1 MPNFRL
7 AMSPGVLYDLSETI
21 LVSLTSPRTATA
33 VTLRLVEMDSW
44 QYLRDTMS
52 ERGSTGRENFAE
64 FTGAVTDGHFVPATT
79 PDAPDDATVPA
90 IHVQFEGADTV
101 YDIPLPN
108 VGLEGEG
115 GELEVGI
122 HIEGTVGTAEREYVT
137 PNPVFVRHPRV
148 TGQENR
154 AIITFITSDD
164 EEDPYYREAMRYW
177 EVRADSILTY
187 TSLQRIF
194 EYLNTHALPG
204 GQPWGQINIVAHGM
218 GQQWQMGL
226 LYTDRAEW
234 VTPSMIRDRVGHGS
248 LTAPPEERIDS
259 NTSII
264 LRGCQLGRNQ
274 DMLDAV
280 RELFGGRCKVL
291 APRYI
296 QTYQRHDE
304 TMRELFYESFMFYV
318 PGSSAP
324 ATGVCETRLRAAY
337 SERSDVNFRTLVRNP
352 AARHDSRPALR
363 MQMVVENTGD
373 LPANEAAYMAA
384 LDADWV
390 RGEDSY
396 FTDRTDWRWTHAEE
410 FIETRNEQ
418 PIHDITFTGTRY
430 RVEVRQ
436 VLEDSSDNVVVPDI
450 TNTDHFGRS
459 PA

>member
-1 MPNFRL
+1 
-7 AMSPGVLYDLSETI
+7 
-21 LVSLTSPRTATA
+21 
-33 VTLRLVEMDSW
+33 
-44 QYLRDTMS
+44 
-52 ERGSTGRENFAE
+52 
-64 FTGAVTDGHFVPATT
+64 
-79 PDAPDDATVPA
+79 
-90 IHVQFEGADTV
+90 
-101 YDIPLPN
+101 
-108 VGLEGEG
+108 
-115 GELEVGI
+115 
-122 HIEGTVGTAEREYVT
+122 
-137 PNPVFVRHPRV
+137 
-148 TGQENR
+148 
-154 AIITFITSDD
+154 
-164 EEDPYYREAMRYW
+164 
-177 EVRADSILTY
+177 
-187 TSLQRIF
+187 
-194 EYLNTHALPG
+194 
-204 GQPWGQINIVAHGM
+204 
-218 GQQWQMGL
+218 
-226 LYTDRAEW
+226 
-234 VTPSMIRDRVGHGS
+234 
-248 LTAPPEERIDS
+248 
-259 NTSII
+259 
-264 LRGCQLGRNQ
+264 
-274 DMLDAV
+274 MLDAV

-418 PIHDITFTGTRY
+418 PIHDITFTSTRY